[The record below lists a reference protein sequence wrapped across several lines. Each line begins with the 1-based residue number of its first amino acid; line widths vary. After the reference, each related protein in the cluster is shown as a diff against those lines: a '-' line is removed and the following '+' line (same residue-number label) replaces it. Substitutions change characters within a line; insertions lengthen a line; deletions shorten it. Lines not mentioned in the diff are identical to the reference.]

1 MNDWYCALP
10 DAVPPRPRCLN
21 QCASCAT
28 LRPNERQQTRDPEFE
43 AKYFAD
49 ISREVERR
57 FGVVVI
63 AYVQRVADRLATGA
77 ERYGDASYLTKDVI
91 SELLEET
98 PDVGGYAALETQK
111 QMRDPRGRDQVIFW
125 LREAAIHGAMADHA
139 ALMAAREARL
149 P

>member
-1 MNDWYCALP
+1 M
-10 DAVPPRPRCLN
+10 
-21 QCASCAT
+21 
-28 LRPNERQQTRDPEFE
+28 
-43 AKYFAD
+43 
-49 ISREVERR
+49 
-57 FGVVVI
+57 VVI